1 VEASELHTRIH
12 ADGKDHLDPLSTPVP
27 LLLIARSCTFASPRP
42 PGAAGENPGGSHG
55 AAMVCKKTR
64 FTSASGVHRLCFA
77 AETCLDTSLGDI
89 FRPSSC
95 FTRCGQPCWL
105 SASQCDELTSRPALA
120 SQTLAETP
128 ETTPESGGT
137 PAPARKGAKCFEA
150 EYTYPMDVNV
160 TDVGPLSL
168 FHPPRTCLC
177 PWFPRA
183 QSFAANEM
191 WLYVSTSARA
201 SCPGEIFTSETG

>member
-1 VEASELHTRIH
+1 MGGGEGGGIRASHENSRRRKGSPGSTFDARAAP
-12 ADGKDHLDPLSTPVP
+12 ADCAFMYFC
-27 LLLIARSCTFASPRP
+27 IRP
-42 PGAAGENPGGSHG
+42 PSAAGENPGGSHG

-64 FTSASGVHRLCFA
+64 FTSASGVHRLCLA
-77 AETCLDTSLGDI
+77 AEACLDTCLGDI

-160 TDVGPLSL
+160 NDVGPLSL
-168 FHPPRTCLC
+168 FHTPHAHL
-177 PWFPRA
+177 
-183 QSFAANEM
+183 
-191 WLYVSTSARA
+191 SA
-201 SCPGEIFTSETG
+201 PGFHERSHLPQMRCGLT